1 MDTLDRFSVCEAIA
15 YQREL
20 IGDVAQDSIPLQLL
34 GGEIDSDD
42 ESGDFNDAV
51 AFNAAVMDEMTQGSA
66 VSLPLMRMKEGGTEY
81 ESKDEEIQILMY
93 GAGDVAR
100 TLTSFSLL
108 TSSEEE
114 EDLLAQ
120 SAYIPAT
127 REPSDSHTVSSP
139 KVLLSSGQSVQ
150 EGVQHGSTNSLQ
162 TLLEPSSRESLK
174 DIPMNAASC
183 ILQHDSPENGG
194 PVSISML
201 PPRITWKVD
210 EGSPLAVSAALQTG
224 LRLPPTEIKVETNE
238 LHFAELPL
246 TETKEDISGPSD
258 VARDDNANFTTWS
271 GNPQGRGKAVV
282 RRGRPRPWTSE
293 DREAAQKRVKLDEL
307 YSDASPSVD
316 LQVCGVGFLKSY
328 NVNTGYPSTS
338 DDLFCI
344 HLYVE
349 TGLFL
354 NQHQSFTG
362 FLSYKLS

>member
-1 MDTLDRFSVCEAIA
+1 MEV
-15 YQREL
+15 
-20 IGDVAQDSIPLQLL
+20 IGDGAQDSIPLQLL

-66 VSLPLMRMKEGGTEY
+66 VSFPLMRMKEGGTAY
-81 ESKDEEIQILMY
+81 ESKDKEIQILMY

-127 REPSDSHTVSSP
+127 QEPSDSHTVSSP
-139 KVLLSSGQSVQ
+139 KVLLPSGQSVQ
-150 EGVQHGSTNSLQ
+150 EGVQHGIINSLQ
-162 TLLEPSSRESLK
+162 TLPAPSSRESLN

-194 PVSISML
+194 PVSTSML
-201 PPRITWKVD
+201 PPQITWKVD
-210 EGSPLAVSAALQTG
+210 EGSPLAVSAALQMG

-238 LHFAELPL
+238 LHSADLPL

-258 VARDDNANFTTWS
+258 VDRDDNANFTTWS

-307 YSDASPSVD
+307 YGDASPSVD
-316 LQVCGVGFLKSY
+316 LQVCGVGFLQSY

-344 HLYVE
+344 HPYVE
-349 TGLFL
+349 TGLFW
-354 NQHQSFTG
+354 NQH
-362 FLSYKLS
+362 